1 MASSLST
8 SQSSRSDTLARVY
21 GHPGSLYSKC
31 GGVFGT
37 ASFVDRCMEKWM
49 QDDVLNANQA
59 VTTWHQ
65 KAQRCGFKFLVVQI
79 VSNLTGGPQV
89 YTGRPMDHAHK
100 HLNISPNEWG
110 RFMELFNEVCNEFGL
125 SLDIIDDLNA
135 LMISMEDDC
144 VTEPGDRV
152 PRDPG
157 PQRPGGSSLY
167 ARVGGVYPLALFADR
182 LVDALLEDERIHIPS
197 DSQKR
202 NEAALKY
209 LFTELV
215 CNICGGPEV
224 VTARDHDETKLFMPV
239 NEWRVVIATAQVA
252 ADHLPMATRANLV
265 QLLEKSKDLIVDR
278 VAQGDALTALPVAA
292 QVKDVRAA
300 AAGKMLSKETIAAR
314 HAAPGA
320 LVAARKRVFGDPRTL
335 YGRGGGVFGLAKL
348 ADRLME
354 VWMANPILNTNEKV
368 ARWHSSQQKCG
379 FKFLVTQIMGY
390 LTGGPQRY
398 TGRPMDE
405 SHKHLCICSNE
416 WKVFMADATRVFKD
430 DFKLD
435 SNTTKELSEI
445 LQNYEQACVL
455 QPGETASADPGL
467 KKPTGAGSSLYK
479 RLGGV
484 YPIAEFVNK
493 LVDDVLRGDRVRVQ
507 FDDTDDLSK
516 RHPAGLKYMLTELV
530 CNATGGPEV
539 VTAKGF
545 DEAKLGITVDE
556 WPTFLTL
563 VAEAAEFWPLQ
574 ALRNS
579 IVSNFSDMKCHICV
593 GVIEDDATDD
603 LAVARR
609 RIQDA
614 GFDNY
619 LASAALEKCRGNAD
633 AALELLARGWSPN
646 DEARSE
652 ATSTVEDGFDPDGP
666 RCPFGFSGGSPPP
679 GHPPMTSTR
688 VAPTVD
694 ERLAN
699 AAKALAE
706 QSMPATQIAAV
717 LGLDEAAV
725 ALILGGAAE
734 ANRGRRV
741 LGSELQKQLDDL
753 MEEDSDLCCPVSLM
767 LFVDPVVGSD
777 GFLYEKASYKGLLQN
792 RMVSPMTRERL
803 KTDFLPARQRKSAAM
818 DFRETRSVE
827 LLKFAEDV
835 LASEPNMAKEALQ
848 RCSEYLEV
856 STPAKVPGVA
866 KQAADLWRR
875 LGQPLPTTLDG
886 F

>member
-1 MASSLST
+1 
-8 SQSSRSDTLARVY
+8 
-21 GHPGSLYSKC
+21 
-31 GGVFGT
+31 
-37 ASFVDRCMEKWM
+37 
-49 QDDVLNANQA
+49 
-59 VTTWHQ
+59 
-65 KAQRCGFKFLVVQI
+65 
-79 VSNLTGGPQV
+79 
-89 YTGRPMDHAHK
+89 
-100 HLNISPNEWG
+100 
-110 RFMELFNEVCNEFGL
+110 
-125 SLDIIDDLNA
+125 
-135 LMISMEDDC
+135 
-144 VTEPGDRV
+144 
-152 PRDPG
+152 
-157 PQRPGGSSLY
+157 
-167 ARVGGVYPLALFADR
+167 
-182 LVDALLEDERIHIPS
+182 
-197 DSQKR
+197 
-202 NEAALKY
+202 
-209 LFTELV
+209 
-215 CNICGGPEV
+215 
-224 VTARDHDETKLFMPV
+224 
-239 NEWRVVIATAQVA
+239 
-252 ADHLPMATRANLV
+252 
-265 QLLEKSKDLIVDR
+265 
-278 VAQGDALTALPVAA
+278 
-292 QVKDVRAA
+292 
-300 AAGKMLSKETIAAR
+300 
-314 HAAPGA
+314 
-320 LVAARKRVFGDPRTL
+320 
-335 YGRGGGVFGLAKL
+335 
-348 ADRLME
+348 
-354 VWMANPILNTNEKV
+354 
-368 ARWHSSQQKCG
+368 
-379 FKFLVTQIMGY
+379 
-390 LTGGPQRY
+390 
-398 TGRPMDE
+398 
-405 SHKHLCICSNE
+405 
-416 WKVFMADATRVFKD
+416 
-430 DFKLD
+430 
-435 SNTTKELSEI
+435 
-445 LQNYEQACVL
+445 
-455 QPGETASADPGL
+455 
-467 KKPTGAGSSLYK
+467 
-479 RLGGV
+479 
-484 YPIAEFVNK
+484 
-493 LVDDVLRGDRVRVQ
+493 
-507 FDDTDDLSK
+507 
-516 RHPAGLKYMLTELV
+516 
-530 CNATGGPEV
+530 
-539 VTAKGF
+539 
-545 DEAKLGITVDE
+545 
-556 WPTFLTL
+556 
-563 VAEAAEFWPLQ
+563 
-574 ALRNS
+574 
-579 IVSNFSDMKCHICV
+579 VSNFSDMKCHICV

-694 ERLAN
+694 ERVAN